1 MSPPITVKRLGGNC
15 VQVDGPVRETR
26 RTLKCPTHS
35 RHRRPFRADM
45 CTNETKEAALETLK
59 IQAVKPDHGCAV
71 TLARIRRDQARINL
85 KGDESQRRL
94 ERM

>member
-1 MSPPITVKRLGGNC
+1 
-15 VQVDGPVRETR
+15 
-26 RTLKCPTHS
+26 
-35 RHRRPFRADM
+35 M